1 MTGRTAPSNDSE
13 LRHFFEEL
21 DVDGSGELSRSE
33 IHKLLDSL
41 GRKPTTSQL
50 DHFMARMDPD
60 GSGEVDFEEFSAW
73 WWAQNWALQN
83 AAAQTSTA
91 AVECPDRDLR
101 TAFQSIDEDGSGV
114 VDYDELKEGL
124 QKLQL
129 TKTEED
135 EAAVKV
141 LLTEFDADGSGAL
154 DFDEFSALVKKLQAG
169 QSKLAQLDSKSAPTS
184 IRCDLINT

>member
-1 MTGRTAPSNDSE
+1 MRTAPSNDSE
-13 LRHFFEEL
+13 LRTFFEEL
-21 DVDGSGELSRSE
+21 DIDGSGELNRFE

-50 DHFMARMDPD
+50 DSFMAKMDPD

-73 WWAQNWALQN
+73 WWAEN
-83 AAAQTSTA
+83 AAVHTSTA
-91 AVECPDRDLR
+91 AVECPDRELR

-114 VDYDELKEGL
+114 IDYDELKEGL

-129 TKTEED
+129 TKTEDD
-135 EAAVKV
+135 EAAVRV

-154 DFDEFSALVKKLQAG
+154 DFKEFSALVKKLQAG
-169 QSKLAQLDSKSAPTS
+169 QSKLAQLDSKSAPSS
-184 IRCDLINT
+184 IRFDSINT